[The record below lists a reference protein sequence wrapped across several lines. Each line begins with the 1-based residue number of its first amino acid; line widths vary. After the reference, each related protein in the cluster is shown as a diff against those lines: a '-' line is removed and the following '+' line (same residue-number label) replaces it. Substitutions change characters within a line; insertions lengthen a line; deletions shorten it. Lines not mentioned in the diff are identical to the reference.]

1 MVNQVPVNTIE
12 ITEKAANKVKTF
24 AEQDGKSNFAL
35 RVAVKGGGCSGLTY
49 DLEITDKDA
58 SSDEK
63 IIIQHDVEVRVPKK
77 SFIFLAGTTL
87 DFSDVVEDKRVFHFI
102 EYIKASSEDNWIFQ
116 FQNVNDI
123 KETIIAQF
131 AYYLFLFPRIVK
143 NPPAKKKVWTH
154 QSLPLFSFHPI

>member
-63 IIIQHDVEVRVPKK
+63 IIIQHDVEVRVPKNPLY
-77 SFIFLAGTTL
+77 FLQEQL
-87 DFSDVVEDKRVFHFI
+87 
-102 EYIKASSEDNWIFQ
+102 WIFRM
-116 FQNVNDI
+116 D
-123 KETIIAQF
+123 
-131 AYYLFLFPRIVK
+131 
-143 NPPAKKKVWTH
+143 
-154 QSLPLFSFHPI
+154 

>member
-63 IIIQHDVEVRVPKK
+63 IIIQHDVEVLLIEAAGSHWTREG
-77 SFIFLAGTTL
+77 LAL
-87 DFSDVVEDKRVFHFI
+87 K
-102 EYIKASSEDNWIFQ
+102 Q
-116 FQNVNDI
+116 
-123 KETIIAQF
+123 
-131 AYYLFLFPRIVK
+131 
-143 NPPAKKKVWTH
+143 PPH
-154 QSLPLFSFHPI
+154 C

>member
-35 RVAVKGGGCSGLTY
+35 RVAVNGGGCSGLTY

-87 DFSDVVEDKRVFHFI
+87 DFSDGLNGKGFVF
-102 EYIKASSEDNWIFQ
+102 S
-116 FQNVNDI
+116 
-123 KETIIAQF
+123 
-131 AYYLFLFPRIVK
+131 
-143 NPPAKKKVWTH
+143 NPNAKKSCGCGT
-154 QSLPLFSFHPI
+154 SFSA

>member
-87 DFSDVVEDKRVFHFI
+87 DFSDGLNGKGFVF
-102 EYIKASSEDNWIFQ
+102 S
-116 FQNVNDI
+116 
-123 KETIIAQF
+123 
-131 AYYLFLFPRIVK
+131 
-143 NPPAKKKVWTH
+143 NPNAKKSCGCGT
-154 QSLPLFSFHPI
+154 SFSI